1 MAGINEFLVF
11 NENKNNTLENEA
23 YSTDKQRIDGLTSG
37 IARSNLQNKF
47 QRNVSV
53 MTSTIGKIISDRNL
67 NAIEDVN
74 ELEEALKFT
83 FGNVD
88 SWKVTSV
95 NFNVSDWIAD
105 DTLKK
110 YVCTKTI
117 NGITSDEEEQLIITI
132 PKIETMDLFMKFG
145 ITSYNQA
152 TNTLK
157 FKCKR
162 KPNKLV
168 KCYVVYCYL
177 K

>member
-1 MAGINEFLVF
+1 MPGINEFLVF
-11 NENKNNTLENEA
+11 NENKNNTLENET
-23 YSTDKQRIDGLTSG
+23 YSTDKQRIDGLQAG
-37 IARSNLQNKF
+37 VARSNLQNKF

-53 MTSTIGKIISDRNL
+53 MTATFGKIIADRGM
-67 NAIEDVN
+67 NAIEEVD

-83 FGNVD
+83 FGNAGG
-88 SWKVTSV
+88 WNVTLI
-95 NFNVSDWIAD
+95 NFNVSDWIVD

-145 ITSYNQA
+145 ITSYSQS
-152 TNTLK
+152 TNSLK

>member
-1 MAGINEFLVF
+1 MAGINEFLIF
-11 NENKNNTLENEA
+11 DENNQNTLSNES
-23 YSTDKQRIDGLTSG
+23 YSIDTQRLNGVGVG

-53 MTSTIGKIISDRNL
+53 MTATFGKIIADRGM
-67 NAIEDVN
+67 NAIEEVD
-74 ELEEALKFT
+74 ELEEALKST
-83 FGNVD
+83 FGNAGG
-88 SWKVTSV
+88 WNVTLI
-95 NFNVSDWIAD
+95 NFNVSDWIVD

-145 ITSYNQA
+145 ITSYSQSV
-152 TNTLK
+152 NTLK

-168 KCYVVYCYL
+168 KCYIAYCYL

>member
-95 NFNVSDWIAD
+95 NFNVSDWIVD
-105 DTLKK
+105 DILKK

-145 ITSYNQA
+145 ITSYSQSV
-152 TNTLK
+152 NTLK

-168 KCYVVYCYL
+168 KCYIAYCYL

>member
-1 MAGINEFLVF
+1 MPGINEFLVF
-11 NENKNNTLENEA
+11 NENKNNTLENET
-23 YSTDKQRIDGLTSG
+23 YSTDKQRINGLTSG

-95 NFNVSDWIAD
+95 NFNVSDWIVD

-168 KCYVVYCYL
+168 KCYIAYCYL

>member
-23 YSTDKQRIDGLTSG
+23 YSTDKQRINGLTSG

-95 NFNVSDWIAD
+95 NFNVSDWIVD

>member
-1 MAGINEFLVF
+1 MPGINEFLVF
-11 NENKNNTLENEA
+11 NENKNNTLENET
-23 YSTDKQRIDGLTSG
+23 YSTDKQRINGLTSG

-95 NFNVSDWIAD
+95 NFNVSDWIVD

-110 YVCTKTI
+110 YICTKTI

-168 KCYVVYCYL
+168 KCYIAYCYL

>member
-1 MAGINEFLVF
+1 MPGINEFLVF
-11 NENKNNTLENEA
+11 NENKNNTLENET
-23 YSTDKQRIDGLTSG
+23 YSTDKQRINGLTSG

-95 NFNVSDWIAD
+95 NFNVSDWTVD

-110 YVCTKTI
+110 YICTKTI

-168 KCYVVYCYL
+168 KCYIAYCYL

>member
-1 MAGINEFLVF
+1 MSGINEFLVF

-23 YSTDKQRIDGLTSG
+23 YSTDKQRINGLTSG

-67 NAIEDVN
+67 NAIEDVS

-83 FGNVD
+83 FGNAD
-88 SWKVTSV
+88 GWKITSI
-95 NFNVSDWIAD
+95 NFNVSDWIVD

-110 YVCTKTI
+110 YVCTKAI